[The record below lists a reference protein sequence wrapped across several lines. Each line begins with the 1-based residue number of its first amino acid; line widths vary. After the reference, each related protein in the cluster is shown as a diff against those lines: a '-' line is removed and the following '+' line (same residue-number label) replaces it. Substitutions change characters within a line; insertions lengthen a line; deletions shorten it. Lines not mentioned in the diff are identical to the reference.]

1 MKKIIEKIKEKK
13 DLLVEKIKPKTDLI
27 IGRIRKRKKIL
38 KKRLDEMGDFSRG
51 CLIIFSSFL
60 GIVFLNFLAT
70 VLE

>member
-1 MKKIIEKIKEKK
+1 MKKITGRIKALLIEK
-13 DLLVEKIKPKTDLI
+13 VKPKTDFA
-27 IGRIRKRKKIL
+27 IGRIRKRRKIL

-70 VLE
+70 ILE